1 MTRDEAVAETK
12 RLAREHPDRGGAT
25 WLPREEEPGKWIV
38 VKVPGRRSQLD
49 RDKLQTG
56 VDESVHPHPSQ
67 DVPQEPN
74 PFWGAG

>member
-1 MTRDEAVAETK
+1 MTRDEAVAESK
-12 RLAREHPDRGGAT
+12 RLAKEHPDRGAAV
-25 WLPREEEPGKWIV
+25 WLPRQEESGEWIV

-56 VDESVHPHPSQ
+56 TDESVHPHPNQ
-67 DVPQEPN
+67 DVPTEPN